1 MGMVQLIRRYLPSQ
15 YNDIKSAPN
24 LPYVPT
30 IEAHKFK
37 KTRQDFEKE
46 VVSIKLLQA

>member
-15 YNDIKSAPN
+15 YHDIKSGPDM
-24 LPYVPT
+24 PYVPT

-37 KTRQDFEKE
+37 KQDRIFEKE
-46 VVSIKLLQA
+46 IVTI